1 MTTTASNASP
11 RWPSAASRQLH
22 VVHGVLSLELGGLER
37 LVLDLVREGR
47 RRDQLVSVICVEK
60 RGRLAPLVE
69 EAGGQVFNLGKPPGR
84 HAATV
89 EQAGKLLASLQPD
102 IIHTHQVGALWY
114 LGQAARGRECPVLH
128 TEHSDHVAHA
138 RGWAEKLKVRLL
150 WHRTAALTDRFC
162 CVSEDIARS
171 VRRFATVPRSKVD
184 VVLNGIDV
192 CRYATTCSAAE
203 VRAEFGIP
211 PGALVVGTVGRL
223 VEVKRQDLLI
233 RAFAQLFAH
242 GRHPHTWLLVVGDG
256 PERQRLESLARRLNV
271 REQVV
276 FAGYQSQP
284 ERMLRAMD
292 VFVLTSRHEG
302 LPLALLEA
310 WAAGLA
316 VVSSSVGAIPQT
328 VLHGI
333 SGLLFPSGD
342 VGALAETL
350 SRLLDAPW
358 LISQLGRRGKA
369 RVEHRY
375 SLARM
380 ADEYEQHYRALTAK
394 QEVAAA
400 R

>member
-1 MTTTASNASP
+1 MSTYVSTAIGQRYATAGA
-11 RWPSAASRQLH
+11 RLH
-22 VVHGVLSLELGGLER
+22 VAHGMLSLELGGLER

-47 RRDQLVSVICVEK
+47 RRDQRVSVICIEK
-60 RGRLAPLVE
+60 PGRLAPLVE

-84 HAATV
+84 LATTV
-89 EQAGKLLASLQPD
+89 DQAGKLLASLQPD
-102 IIHTHQVGALWY
+102 IVHTHQVGALWY
-114 LGQAARGRECPVLH
+114 LGQAARSHDCPVLH

-138 RGWAEKLKVRLL
+138 RGWAEKLKARLL
-150 WHRTAALTDRFC
+150 WHRTAALADRFC

-171 VRRFATVPRSKVD
+171 VRRFGTVPRAKVD

-192 CRYATTCSAAE
+192 CRYATSCSAAE
-203 VRAEFGIP
+203 VRAELGIP
-211 PGALVVGTVGRL
+211 PGALVLGTVGRL

-233 RAFAQLFAH
+233 RAFAQLFAR
-242 GRHPHTWLLVVGDG
+242 GRHSHTWLLVVGDG
-256 PERQRLESLARRLNV
+256 PERERLESLARRLNV
-271 REQVV
+271 RAQVV

-342 VGALAETL
+342 VTALAETL

-358 LISQLGRRGKA
+358 LVSQLGRRGKA

-380 ADEYEQHYRALTAK
+380 ADEYEHRYRTLAAK
-394 QEVAAA
+394 QELAAA